1 MFRPFKEATGD
12 LLPTREPQPAPKPCS
27 CATFPPGVIREKK
40 DDDYFKEHK
49 NKNPQLPTFLC
60 MHLRQLSFP
69 VVPLFFRRHRRG
81 SFSLMLSTRNVLV
94 AVTLLVLLGL
104 ITLTPS
110 QPLTLNPVHDQVH
123 DQVPKPSRQFK
134 ISSKVATIA
143 DTSFTAQHVPLVMHF
158 SGVLGPEWPIVY
170 YTSRETYDTYLK
182 PGVANVSRVW
192 TRAVDEGR
200 IQVRFLPSRF
210 EMTTRPGV
218 NSFLTDKWM
227 WQDLAPAK
235 HVLIFQADAI
245 ICGNAHKTVDDFLE
259 WDFIGATLAPEGRMY
274 NGGLSLRNRNTVMK
288 ILNEHNYQE
297 DLKAKLFKFEG
308 EDVWYSKHMDLIG
321 AKLPSNEVALEFACE
336 YHFHI
341 QAQKQPMGYHK
352 VHKAAPSKITEIA
365 EWCPEIHLAAPG
377 KLEKS

>member
-1 MFRPFKEATGD
+1 MFRLFKEVTGD
-12 LLPTREPQPAPKPCS
+12 LPTREPQPALKP
-27 CATFPPGVIREKK
+27 CATFPHTPPGILPGVIREKK
-40 DDDYFKEHK
+40 DDDHFKHK
-49 NKNPQLPTFLC
+49 NTQLPTFLC
-60 MHLRQLSFP
+60 MNLRRISFP
-69 VVPLFFRRHRRG
+69 VVPFFFRRHRRG
-81 SFSLMLSTRNVLV
+81 FFSLMLSARNVLV

-110 QPLTLNPVHDQVH
+110 QPLTLKQVYDPVPV
-123 DQVPKPSRQFK
+123 PSRQFK
-134 ISSKVATIA
+134 ISSKVAAIA
-143 DTSFTAQHVPLVMHF
+143 DTSFSPQHVPLVMHF

-170 YTSRETYDTYLK
+170 YTSRETYDAYLK

-192 TRAVDEGR
+192 TRALDEGR
-200 IQVRFLPSRF
+200 IQVRFLPDKF
-210 EMTTRPGV
+210 EMTSRTGV
-218 NSFLTDKWM
+218 NGFLADKWM
-227 WQDLAPAK
+227 WEDLAPAK

-274 NGGLSLRNRNTVMK
+274 NGGLSLRNRDTVMK
-288 ILNEHNYQE
+288 ILNEHNYEE

-308 EDVWYSKHMDLIG
+308 EDVWYSKHMDLMG

-352 VHKAAPSKITEIA
+352 VHKAAPSKIGEIA

-377 KLEKS
+377 KLGKT

>member
-1 MFRPFKEATGD
+1 MVFLFPPFKEVTGD
-12 LLPTREPQPAPKPCS
+12 LPTCEPNQEPYKNTQPPLS
-27 CATFPPGVIREKK
+27 
-40 DDDYFKEHK
+40 
-49 NKNPQLPTFLC
+49 LC
-60 MHLRQLSFP
+60 MNLRQLSFP
-69 VVPLFFRRHRRG
+69 IVPFFFRRRRCG
-81 SFSLMLSTRNVLV
+81 FMTLMLSTRNVLV

-110 QPLTLNPVHDQVH
+110 QPLTLKYGSTI
-123 DQVPKPSRQFK
+123 PKSSRQFK
-134 ISSKVATIA
+134 ISSKVAAIA
-143 DTSFTAQHVPLVMHF
+143 DTSFSPQHVPLVMHF

-170 YTSRETYDTYLK
+170 YTSRETYDAYLK

-192 TRAVDEGR
+192 TRALDEGR
-200 IQVRFLPSRF
+200 IQVRFLPTRF
-210 EMTTRPGV
+210 EMTSRKGV
-218 NSFLTDKWM
+218 NTFLADKWM
-227 WQDLAPAK
+227 WEDLAPAK
-235 HVLIFQADAI
+235 NVLIFQADAI

-274 NGGLSLRNRNTVMK
+274 NGGLSLRNRDTVLR
-288 ILNEHNYQE
+288 ILKEHNYEE
-297 DLKAKLFKFEG
+297 DTRTGLFKFEG

-352 VHKAAPSKITEIA
+352 VHKAAPSKIGEIA

-377 KLEKS
+377 KLGKS